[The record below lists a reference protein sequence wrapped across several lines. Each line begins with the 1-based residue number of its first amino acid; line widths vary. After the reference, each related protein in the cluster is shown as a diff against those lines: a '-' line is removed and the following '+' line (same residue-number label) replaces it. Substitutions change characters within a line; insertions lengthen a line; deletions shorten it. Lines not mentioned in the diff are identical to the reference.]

1 MNSTRYKTLLSYLP
15 GMASVVNSFQS
26 EQVQL
31 AVFDRLM
38 AALEEKAELADPPP
52 APRSSRSNS
61 SSRPLSGGPLGVH
74 DADEIEHEL
83 VEGDSIHADLESG
96 L

>member
-31 AVFDRLM
+31 AVFDRLIS
-38 AALEEKAELADPPP
+38 ALDEKAELSETPPVSK
-52 APRSSRSNS
+52 SSRAVNGREGKAAS
-61 SSRPLSGGPLGVH
+61 
-74 DADEIEHEL
+74 AEEIEHDL
-83 VEGDSIHADLESG
+83 VEGDSIHAELEAG
-96 L
+96 F